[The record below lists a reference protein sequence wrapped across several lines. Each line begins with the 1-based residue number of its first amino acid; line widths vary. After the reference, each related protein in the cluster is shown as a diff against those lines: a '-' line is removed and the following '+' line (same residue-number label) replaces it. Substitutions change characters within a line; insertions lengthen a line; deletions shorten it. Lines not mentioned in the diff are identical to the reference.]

1 VLRVFEI
8 EPVLDALQP
17 DIHLGLRSLAPQI
30 IASHAVNVFTHSD
43 ELGNHV
49 RQRCLHFRLSGLE
62 LFQDIVQ
69 QFVGD
74 FSGMP
79 GPQGWIPTKCT
90 GIIPFR
96 KVKTPVR
103 HDPGKALAKTPK
115 QP

>member
-1 VLRVFEI
+1 
-8 EPVLDALQP
+8 
-17 DIHLGLRSLAPQI
+17 
-30 IASHAVNVFTHSD
+30 
-43 ELGNHV
+43 
-49 RQRCLHFRLSGLE
+49 
-62 LFQDIVQ
+62 
-69 QFVGD
+69 
-74 FSGMP
+74 MP